1 MKNDPIVEEVRE
13 ARQKIFEKCDQ
24 DLDRLLDWLKG
35 EEKQDLDRIVSFEA
49 PQKNQQHESA
59 A

>member
-13 ARQKIFEKCDQ
+13 ARQKIFEKCGQ

-35 EEKQDLDRIVSFEA
+35 EEKQDLDRIVSFDTI
-49 PQKNQQHESA
+49 QKNRQHEPA
-59 A
+59 I